1 MPAFLAASPA
11 IKLLGVDIT
20 SQIKNSLAGTL
31 GISGNRLK
39 SPNALIAER
48 QAKADALKAR
58 VMSGDRAAWE
68 QLWLASGRALPIRA
82 VMSASVD
89 GNQGWPRV
97 KPYLQGVLQELE
109 QKYGTTGALPAQLP
123 STFSLPNLPGL
134 PFADQVPEP
143 VKEAAKKVA
152 DAVGTTSSTIG
163 WIALA
168 LGAVLVFK
176 ALQNR
181 AG

>member
-1 MPAFLAASPA
+1 VPAFLAASPA

-39 SPNALIAER
+39 SPKALIAER

-58 VMSGDRAAWE
+58 VESGDRAAWE

-82 VMSASVD
+82 VMSAPIN

-109 QKYGTTGALPAQLP
+109 AKYGSTGALPAQLP
-123 STFSLPNLPGL
+123 PTFQLPNLPGI
-134 PFADQVPEP
+134 PFADQLPAP
-143 VKEAAKKVA
+143 VKDGVQKVA
-152 DAVGTTSSTIG
+152 DAVGTTSSVVG
-163 WIALA
+163 WIALGIGA
-168 LGAVLVFK
+168 LLVFK
-176 ALQNR
+176 ALQHR
-181 AG
+181 GG